1 VANPSI
7 VFKRGEFSD
16 MAPAAPLSDPAKAVL
31 DYHRTMPNNDPR
43 FAFCLIGNN
52 PINSLADL
60 DAAYAELLEAR
71 IVEAVA
77 TGWAIDEK
85 TGHKVA
91 FRSFYQCRPPISV
104 QCSSSRCY
112 KGATE

>member
-1 VANPSI
+1 
-7 VFKRGEFSD
+7 
-16 MAPAAPLSDPAKAVL
+16 MAPIGLLSDTATFVLEYHQAV
-31 DYHRTMPNNDPR
+31 PNNDPR
-43 FAFCLIGNN
+43 FASYLIGTS
-52 PINSLADL
+52 PINSLDDL
-60 DAAYAELLEAR
+60 DAAYADLLEATM
-71 IVEAVA
+71 VKAVA

-91 FRSFYQCRPPISV
+91 FRSFYQCRSPISV